1 MPPSRRPARR
11 PPGRAAGGPTGAK
24 PKVVTTPR
32 RRGWFWRHRKPL
44 YLLGLVAFAGLAGLA
59 YRVVVAPL
67 PNETTLAQTTILTDV
82 HGTTLAELSNGQN
95 RVDVTIDKVPPIVI
109 DAVVATED
117 RGFFHHGAVDPLGI
131 VRALIADARGRSLQG
146 GSTITQQY
154 VKNAFLTPKRTL
166 SRKLT
171 EVILAVKL
179 ERKYSKNQILERY
192 LNTIY
197 WGRGAYGV
205 EAAAR
210 AYFGKDVGALG
221 AGEAAYLAGIISSPE
236 LADPYRN
243 LRVATA
249 RRDRSLDD
257 LVATHHLS
265 EAAASAAKKVP
276 ITTLVKENAEAA
288 NPTVTNPQDGTEYFV
303 SDVTS
308 ELIRRY
314 GEGRALAGGLRV
326 RTTLDLTLQHQAY
339 QSVYG
344 VLNQPGDP
352 SGALVALDPSGAV
365 RAMVGGKG
373 YAVSKVNLAVG
384 ANGGGTGRQPGSTFK
399 PILLAELM
407 AEGYSALSK
416 FPAPAEI
423 ILPGADNGKDYH
435 VKNFDMEA
443 FPNDI
448 SVLDATRDSVN
459 TVYAQVAAA
468 IGPSNLVKRA
478 HLMGVDTPLP
488 ANASLVLGTTEVSVL
503 EMATVYATLMDRG
516 VRHDNHVIE
525 EVRTADG
532 TLVDRTASAGK
543 QAVPQDVADE
553 VTYCLQQVVIN
564 GTGVGAKIGRP
575 LAGKTGT
582 TESNSDAWFIGY
594 TPQLTAAVWMGYRD
608 SKQPM
613 VDVHGVQNVNGGSL
627 PAEIFRRFM
636 TGAMQGVPVEDFPP
650 VANLKGRTLNG
661 PPVTLVTTTTSSTS
675 TTSTTSTTVPSP
687 TTSTTGAKST
697 TTTTRGVPVT
707 TVRPAPTPGP
717 GP

>member
-1 MPPSRRPARR
+1 
-11 PPGRAAGGPTGAK
+11 
-24 PKVVTTPR
+24 VVTAPR
-32 RRGWFWRHRKPL
+32 RRSWFWRHRKAL
-44 YLLGLVAFAGLAGLA
+44 FLVGLVAVAGSAGLA
-59 YRVVVAPL
+59 YRVVVTPL
-67 PNETTLAQTTILTDV
+67 PKEAMLAQTTILTDV
-82 HGTTLAELSNGQN
+82 HGTKLAELSNGQN

-131 VRALIADARGRSLQG
+131 VRAVIADARGHSLQG

-154 VKNAFLTPKRTL
+154 VKNAFLTQKRTL
-166 SRKLT
+166 SRKFT
-171 EVILAVKL
+171 EAVLAIKL
-179 ERKYSKNQILERY
+179 ERKYSKRQILERY

-221 AGEAAYLAGIISSPE
+221 VGEASYLAGIISSPE

-249 RRDRSLDD
+249 RRDRTLDD
-257 LVATHHLS
+257 LVATHHLT
-265 EAAASAAKKVP
+265 EAEAASAKAVP
-276 ITTLVKENAEAA
+276 ITTLVKQNAQAA

-303 SDVTS
+303 GDVTS

-314 GEGRALAGGLRV
+314 GEGEALAGGLRV
-326 RTTLDLTLQHQAY
+326 RTTLDLNLQHQAY

-352 SGALVALDPSGAV
+352 SGALVALDPTGAV

-373 YAVSKVNLAVG
+373 YAASRVNLAVG

-407 AEGYSALSK
+407 AEGYSALST

-435 VKNFDMEA
+435 VKNFNMEE

-448 SVLDATRDSVN
+448 SVLDATKDSVN

-488 ANASLVLGTTEVSVL
+488 ANTSLVLGTTEVSVL
-503 EMATVYATLMDRG
+503 EMATVYSTLMDRG
-516 VRHDNHVIE
+516 LRHDNHVID

-532 TLVDRTASAGK
+532 ALVDRTAAAGK
-543 QAVPQDVADE
+543 QVVPQDVADE
-553 VTYCLQQVVIN
+553 VTYCLQQVVIS

-594 TPQLTAAVWMGYRD
+594 TPQLTAAVWMGYSG

-613 VDVHGVQNVNGGSL
+613 VNVHGVKNVNGGSL
-627 PAEIFRRFM
+627 PADIFRRFM
-636 TGAMQGVPVEDFPP
+636 TGAMQGVPVQDFPR
-650 VANLKGRTLNG
+650 VANLRGRTLNG
-661 PPVTLVTTTTSSTS
+661 PPVTLVTSTTSSTS
-675 TTSTTSTTVPSP
+675 TTTTTSTTSTTIAGA
-687 TTSTTGAKST
+687 TTSTMAPKST
-697 TTTTRGVPVT
+697 TTTAPAGPPS
-707 TVRPAPTPGP
+707 TVRPAAPPGP